1 MSLGALDLLFSHAR
15 PQPDREAADDSD
27 TVSDEDSGPRPS
39 CPSTLS
45 PEAISL

>member
-15 PQPDREAADDSD
+15 PQPDREAADD

-45 PEAISL
+45 PEATSL